1 MTRRRRR
8 GTRIRTEQ
16 DVELV
21 TSDGH
26 VLGARLK
33 DVSSDGFKV
42 RHGGADLIV
51 GEIVTIRSARSEGR
65 AQLQWVT
72 TSDAGGTFIE
82 IGPQDRVGHGPSKNA
97 PDLRSLCP

>member
-1 MTRRRRR
+1 MDMDRRSRR

-16 DVELV
+16 AVQLV

-26 VLGARLK
+26 VLAARLK
-33 DVSSDGFKV
+33 DVSSDGFRV
-42 RHGGADLIV
+42 RHGGADLVV

-72 TSDAGGTFIE
+72 SSDAGGAFID
-82 IGPQDRVGHGPSKNA
+82 IRPQDRARHGQIRACS
-97 PDLRSLCP
+97 